1 MSNGPSI
8 SSLELGICGNAAF
21 LSVSCVR
28 TPAALGGGGGLRAQ
42 DGSVRGQEGESHGL
56 AFVLILQQEK
66 GNEATLAS
74 LGWMWRTRPA
84 IHNLKI

>member
-1 MSNGPSI
+1 MEK
-8 SSLELGICGNAAF
+8 LHFC
-21 LSVSCVR
+21 LSPVSGTLQLLV
-28 TPAALGGGGGLRAQ
+28 GGGGLRAQ

-74 LGWMWRTRPA
+74 LGWMWKTRPA